1 VLWRSWHLRTDTIH
15 EKGECTSLESISSL
29 QNYEDTL
36 NLSTDM
42 IFNAK
47 GKKPIFTAGTAR
59 KNAFECPHFLT
70 KANLRKG
77 KKKDKYFFCS

>member
-1 VLWRSWHLRTDTIH
+1 
-15 EKGECTSLESISSL
+15 
-29 QNYEDTL
+29 
-36 NLSTDM
+36 M

-77 KKKDKYFFCS
+77 KKRDKYFFCS